1 MQKVYLEKTTS
12 SPIDKEKSKQIDLKN
27 QCESLSYQTKKQLTE
42 LEAKISAGDKE
53 NIENTLSKLES
64 ATQEENFALMETL
77 SEDLKKT
84 MMEIGQKIYS
94 ESGGAENAN
103 NEEVI
108 ETDFSTEK

>member
-1 MQKVYLEKTTS
+1 
-12 SPIDKEKSKQIDLKN
+12 
-27 QCESLSYQTKKQLTE
+27 
-42 LEAKISAGDKE
+42 
-53 NIENTLSKLES
+53 
-64 ATQEENFALMETL
+64 METL